1 MRYFTHKE
9 CKINNAM
16 RNMYR
21 KEWSGLKHRR
31 CGKRK
36 SGFARFGEVAFFF
49 CMTCP
54 QKRDVNR
61 YKEDQNMPIIH
72 VSETGKQDTQKKRDF
87 MEFAANSICSHTNTL
102 PKNIYVYSH
111 EKEPENVRK
120 TAPTARIDWTMIPD
134 RTNEA
139 KKAIMGKLTDEL
151 AKLTGENRSEIVIIF
166 NDIPFRMPCWE
177 ESPGQTTTTG
187 KQTQTIPFRFDGGG
201 FFAR

>member
-1 MRYFTHKE
+1 MRYFSHK
-9 CKINNAM
+9 KRKNNNVV

-36 SGFARFGEVAFFF
+36 SGFTGFGGVAFFF

-61 YKEDQNMPIIH
+61 YKEDQNRPIIH

-87 MEFAANSICSHTNTL
+87 MEFAANSIRSHTNTL
-102 PKNIYVYSH
+102 PKNIYVYFH
-111 EKEPENVRK
+111 EMEPENVRK

-134 RTNEA
+134 RTNEV
-139 KKAIMGKLTDEL
+139 KKAIMGELTDEL
-151 AKLTGENRSEIVIIF
+151 AKLTGENRSEIAIIF
-166 NDIPFRMPCWE
+166 NDISLPNAML
-177 ESPGQTTTTG
+177 
-187 KQTQTIPFRFDGGG
+187 GGITR
-201 FFAR
+201 ADNYNW